1 MSAYPRKKLEE
12 TVETNF
18 KDEVAFLTDLVRRP
32 SDNPPGDCAPHARE
46 TANRLAEM
54 NFEVER
60 HAMDEET
67 CRANGMISAINLIVR
82 HRFGDG
88 PTIALNAHG
97 DVVGPGEGWTADPYG
112 AEIRDGWMYG
122 RGAAVSKS
130 DIVTYA
136 YALRALI
143 ALEKSGVTL
152 NGTIELHVT
161 YDEEVGGVIGPKWL
175 LERGISKPD
184 LAIAAGFSYGVV
196 TAHNGCLHLQIT
208 VRGKSA
214 HAAQPHTGH
223 DAMEAATDVLTTLY
237 GHRRELANLH
247 SAVEGI
253 DTPSLTVGLVQGGIN
268 TNVVPDRVTLRIDR
282 RLIPEENPEETE
294 SGLRRLAEQAV
305 RGREGISVEIT
316 RIMLANPLRPL
327 NGVERLTDPLTKHA
341 SEVFGTEVRCHGVP
355 LYTDA
360 RHYAAAGVPIALY
373 GPGPR
378 TITEA
383 NAHRADER
391 VALDDLRRA
400 TLVVALTLADVLSN
414 RRPKCATRF

>member
-1 MSAYPRKKLEE
+1 MSENPRKTLEQVIG
-12 TVETNF
+12 TGF
-18 KDEVAFLTDLVRRP
+18 DDEVAFLTDLVRRP
-32 SDNPPGDCAPHARE
+32 SDNPPGDCAPHAEE
-46 TANRLAEM
+46 TAKRLVEM
-54 NFEVER
+54 DFEVER
-60 HAMDEET
+60 HAVDEAT
-67 CRANGMISAINLIVR
+67 CRANGMISAANLVVR

-88 PTIALNAHG
+88 PVIALNAHG
-97 DVVGPGEGWTADPYG
+97 DVVGPGEGWTSDPYG

-130 DIVTYA
+130 DFATYA

-143 ALEKSGVTL
+143 ALNKSGAAL
-152 NGTIELHVT
+152 NGTVELHFT

-184 LAIAAGFSYGVV
+184 LAIAGGFSYGVV
-196 TAHNGCLHLQIT
+196 TAHNGCLHSVIT

-223 DAMEAATDVLTTLY
+223 DAMEAATDVLNALY
-237 GHRRELANLH
+237 RHRLELANRH
-247 SAVEGI
+247 SSVEGI

-282 RLIPEENPEETE
+282 RLIPEEDPEDAE
-294 SGLRRLAEQAV
+294 SELRRLVEGAV
-305 RGREGISVEIT
+305 TDREGISVEIT
-316 RIMLANPLRPL
+316 RIMLATPLLPL
-327 NGVERLTDPLTKHA
+327 DGVERLTEPLMKHA
-341 SEVFGTEVRCHGVP
+341 SDVFGTEVRCHGVP

-360 RHYAAAGVPIALY
+360 RHYAAAGVPIAIY
-373 GPGPR
+373 GAGPR

-391 VALDDLRRA
+391 VALDDLCRA
-400 TLVVALTLADVLSN
+400 TLVVALTLADILGV
-414 RRPKCATRF
+414 R